1 MLKVDYGQTECL
13 AKFGKDPRVYQ
24 TTVKEFL
31 KDDAG
36 NLTGAI
42 ISYLKPERN
51 PETGRTS
58 MVPTGEEFT
67 YNCQLAFIAA
77 GFTGCENYVAD
88 AFGVELTARGNVAD
102 HSFKTNVEKVFV
114 CGDMRRSQ
122 SLVVWGLREGRDC
135 AAEVDR
141 YLMGYTNL

>member
-1 MLKVDYGQTECL
+1 M
-13 AKFGKDPRVYQ
+13 
-24 TTVKEFL
+24 

-77 GFTGCENYVAD
+77 GFTGCESYVAD

-102 HSFKTNVEKVFV
+102 HSFKTNVEKGVRLRRYAPRTEP
-114 CGDMRRSQ
+114 CGVGPARRPRLRRRGRPLPDGLHQ
-122 SLVVWGLREGRDC
+122 SLTKPFSFLS
-135 AAEVDR
+135 
-141 YLMGYTNL
+141 

>member
-1 MLKVDYGQTECL
+1 M
-13 AKFGKDPRVYQ
+13 YQ
-24 TTVKEFL
+24 TTVTEFL

-77 GFTGCENYVAD
+77 GLQQKYGGLILETIHHPDTPHHPEFPSCVLRPHEKYYSVTEYRFTVQ
-88 AFGVELTARGNVAD
+88 
-102 HSFKTNVEKVFV
+102 K
-114 CGDMRRSQ
+114 
-122 SLVVWGLREGRDC
+122 
-135 AAEVDR
+135 
-141 YLMGYTNL
+141 

>member
-1 MLKVDYGQTECL
+1 M
-13 AKFGKDPRVYQ
+13 YQ
-24 TTVKEFL
+24 TTVKEIFEG
-31 KDDAG
+31 DAG

-51 PETGRTS
+51 PRDGRTS

-77 GFTGCENYVAD
+77 GFTGCESYVAD

-102 HSFKTNVEKVFV
+102 HSFKTNMENGVRLRRYAPRPEP
-114 CGDMRRSQ
+114 CG
-122 SLVVWGLREGRDC
+122 VGPC
-135 AAEVDR
+135 AKAATAPPR
-141 YLMGYTNL
+141 